1 MAFDREG
8 ENNHPER
15 YINQFVILQTVV
27 LMAIRGLGVL
37 AFAWSTVVLLGG
49 FVTLLEKKDF
59 WCITVLSL
67 LQTAR
72 LVCIICSCGFQGFF
86 HIY

>member
-1 MAFDREG
+1 MVERLPEAGAANALDRMDD
-8 ENNHPER
+8 NNRPER
-15 YINQFVILQTVV
+15 YINRFVILQAVV

-49 FVTLLEKKDF
+49 FVTLLEKEDF

-72 LVCIICSCGFQGFF
+72 
-86 HIY
+86 